1 MAAPAKPTL
10 LDRLS
15 TGLVRVLP
23 QHLLGRGMYR
33 LTRSEAP
40 WLKRLVIERFVR
52 LYGVDVGE
60 AAQPDLAAY
69 ASFNAFFTRALREG
83 ARPVAA
89 DTIVSPADGRVSEIG
104 KLAGESLVQAKGH
117 SFTLPEL
124 LAGDS
129 DRVAAFRDGLWAT
142 IYLSP
147 RDYHRVHLPLA
158 GRLTSM
164 VFVPGRLFS
173 VSDATA
179 QLVPRLFARNERVLC
194 HFETALGPMT
204 VVLVGAIFV
213 ASMETV
219 WHGEVRGSRGYPTR
233 WDYAGDDARVF
244 ATGAEIGRFNMGSTV
259 IVLLPPGVARWT
271 GDVVAGSRVQVGQT
285 LGVPLLNAAA
295 R

>member
-1 MAAPAKPTL
+1 VPEPAKPTL

-15 TGLVRVLP
+15 TGALHVLP

-33 LTRSEAP
+33 LTRSESA
-40 WLKRLVIERFVR
+40 WLKRLLIRQFVR
-52 LYGVDVGE
+52 LYDVDVGE
-60 AAQPDLAAY
+60 AAQPDLATY
-69 ASFNAFFTRALREG
+69 PSFNAFFTRALRAG
-83 ARPVAA
+83 ARPVAQEH
-89 DTIVSPADGRVSEIG
+89 IVSPADGVVSEIG
-104 KLAGESLVQAKGH
+104 TLAGESLVQAKGH
-117 SFTLPEL
+117 HFTLQDL

-164 VFVPGRLFS
+164 VFVPGTLFS

-179 QLVPRLFARNERVLC
+179 QIVPRLFARNERVLC
-194 HFETALGPMT
+194 HFETAFGPMT

-213 ASMETV
+213 GSIETV
-219 WHGEVRGSRGYPTR
+219 WHGEVQAPPGYPTR
-233 WDYAGDDARVF
+233 WDYTGDDARVF
-244 ATGAEIGRFNMGSTV
+244 ATGDEIGRFNMGSTV
-259 IVLLPPGVARWT
+259 IVLLPPGVAAWS
-271 GDVVAGSRVQVGQT
+271 DEIVAGSRVRVGQT
-285 LGVPLLNAAA
+285 LGLPRVNPAT